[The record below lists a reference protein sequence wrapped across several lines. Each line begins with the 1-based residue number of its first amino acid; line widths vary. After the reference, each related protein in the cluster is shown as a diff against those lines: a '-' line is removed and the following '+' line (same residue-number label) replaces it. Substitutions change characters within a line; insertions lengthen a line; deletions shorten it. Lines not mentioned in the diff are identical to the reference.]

1 MPRYSRSRYRRGYS
15 RRRST
20 YRYRYPYSRRRYRWR
35 RRPVA
40 NAGTRSSTVVQ
51 IKQSGNLPFTLAV
64 GSTATQIATVS
75 PLIENA
81 TAAVTKV
88 PTWFAVDVM
97 QNPLWTT
104 YAGLYDQYKILSVG
118 AKIVGLDTIGNNGAI
133 GACKVVTY
141 WDRSGNSR
149 DFGTQQFPNAA
160 NMINMPGARAH
171 TFTNNSQVKLYTSLR
186 PSDLQEKI
194 TYTDTDVIAGVWD
207 AANFPVAQNQSMR
220 FTFAT
225 SAGNAA
231 TGNSS
236 FNPVLY
242 VMVYTPIANATAN
255 VIPINMMIDLYC
267 TIQFRNPKYTSQ
279 AAAGAKGVDTEI
291 EMREQQLLANNAAVR
306 IDKADALD
314 SADIVDIDGQSVTK
328 VHFEEPMS

>member
-1 MPRYSRSRYRRGYS
+1 MPRYSRYRYRRGYS

-51 IKQSGNLPFTLAV
+51 IKQSGNLPFNIAPNAT
-64 GSTATQIATVS
+64 TTQIASIS

-81 TAAVTKV
+81 TAAATKT

-104 YAGLYDQYKILSVG
+104 YANLYDQYKILSVG

-141 WDRSGNSR
+141 WDRSAGFR
-149 DFGTQQFPNAA
+149 DFTTQQFPNAA

-171 TFTNNSQVKLYTSLR
+171 TFTNNSQVKLYTSLK

-194 TYTDTDVIAGVWD
+194 TFTDTDVIAGIWD
-207 AANFPVAQNQSMR
+207 TATYPVAQNQSMR
-220 FTFAT
+220 YTYAT
-225 SAGNAA
+225 NSS
-231 TGNSS
+231 NSS

>member
-1 MPRYSRSRYRRGYS
+1 MPRYSRYRYRRGYS

-51 IKQSGNLPFTLAV
+51 IKQSGNLPFNIAPNAT
-64 GSTATQIATVS
+64 TTQIATIS

-88 PTWFAVDVM
+88 PTWFVVDVM

-104 YAGLYDQYKILSVG
+104 YASLYDQYKILSVG

-141 WDRSGNSR
+141 WDRAVNTRDLATR
-149 DFGTQQFPNAA
+149 DFPTTA

-171 TFTNNSQVKLYTSLR
+171 TFTNNSQVKLYTSIK

-194 TYTDTDVIAGVWD
+194 TFTDTDTISGVLD
-207 AANFPVAQNQSMR
+207 SATFPVAQNQSMR
-220 FTFAT
+220 FTYAT
-225 SAGNAA
+225 GSGGAG
-231 TGNSS
+231 TGNSA
-236 FNPVLY
+236 FNPCLY